1 MIKDWRQDMKN
12 VQNSSYGSD
21 QTVNGYKIE
30 RNYGK
35 ESIKNCMLQVIRMVI
50 TQNIQDKRKTI

>member
-1 MIKDWRQDMKN
+1 MKN
-12 VQNSSYGSD
+12 VQNSSYESD

-50 TQNIQDKRKTI
+50 TQNIQDKQKTV

>member
-50 TQNIQDKRKTI
+50 TQNIQDKQKTV

>member
-12 VQNSSYGSD
+12 VQNRSYGSD
-21 QTVNGYKIE
+21 QAVNGYKIE

-35 ESIKNCMLQVIRMVI
+35 EPIKNCMLQVIRMVI
-50 TQNIQDKRKTI
+50 TQNIQDKQKTI

>member
-12 VQNSSYGSD
+12 VQKSSYGSN

-50 TQNIQDKRKTI
+50 TQNIQDKQKTI

>member
-1 MIKDWRQDMKN
+1 MKN